1 MASGLVEV
9 QRRPA
14 AAAVVACV
22 VDRSCW
28 ELYQPGLVARAR
40 AGNVGLIMRTQRACI
55 GPSPQ
60 TQKMI
65 LLLEVITAGLAW
77 APVTA
82 PPSAS
87 SGHVTVFHEDVIR
100 HYQTHPATR
109 RAARPAREYRA
120 ATVTEWSEF
129 ETHFDKRKVELGD
142 CGRPYGT
149 PCEHEHA
156 CIRCPML
163 HVDPAAIDRLDEI
176 NTDLIARRERAQTEG
191 WLGEIEGI
199 DLTLR
204 FLHDKRADAQHLT
217 RLEPTNLGM
226 PTIRT

>member
-1 MASGLVEV
+1 M
-9 QRRPA
+9 
-14 AAAVVACV
+14 
-22 VDRSCW
+22 
-28 ELYQPGLVARAR
+28 
-40 AGNVGLIMRTQRACI
+40 
-55 GPSPQ
+55 
-60 TQKMI
+60 
-65 LLLEVITAGLAW
+65 
-77 APVTA
+77 
-82 PPSAS
+82 
-87 SGHVTVFHEDVIR
+87 
-100 HYQTHPATR
+100 
-109 RAARPAREYRA
+109 
-120 ATVTEWSEF
+120 TEWSEF

-176 NTDLIARRERAQTEG
+176 DTDLIARREKAQTEG

-204 FLHDKRADAQHLT
+204 FLQDKRVDAQHRA

-226 PTIRT
+226 PTTGGNS